1 MILFD
6 EPVGICSKGGKNM
19 DDRME
24 REKIVRNFFFSRFF
38 RLKKKKKKGNR
49 RITKKVLRNYVLAVG
64 RLDWRDVIKL

>member
-38 RLKKKKKKGNR
+38 RLKKKKKKEINESR
-49 RITKKVLRNYVLAVG
+49 RKFLETMFLQWV
-64 RLDWRDVIKL
+64 DWIGVM

>member
-38 RLKKKKKKGNR
+38 RLKKKKKKKEIDESR
-49 RITKKVLRNYVLAVG
+49 RKFLETMFLQWV
-64 RLDWRDVIKL
+64 DWIGVM